1 MLCVSSA
8 LWFLSGYLVARL
20 CARDKFV
27 VSHAKPYRVFDM
39 VRGGREL
46 GLLPAVS
53 LSSIGL
59 PDMRRGRVKSF
70 GRNSSAVRIWT
81 NRSPRC
87 ILDSRN
93 ELPMRY
99 A

>member
-39 VRGGREL
+39 VRGGGEL

-59 PDMRRGRVKSF
+59 PDSEVIALNFDHGL
-70 GRNSSAVRIWT
+70 AVQ
-81 NRSPRC
+81 
-87 ILDSRN
+87 
-93 ELPMRY
+93 
-99 A
+99 